1 MRLLV
6 VLLLFSISAKAQ
18 SFTSL
23 GSDDFLQRPA
33 YLQTIHL
40 NDSNVNNKMKWFF
53 THSAAIST
61 SYTFFKGGSAAII
74 AAPFTLQL
82 NRKLNNNFF
91 AFAAISAAPA
101 YINFS
106 QRFLS
111 TDLSKLP
118 GNKNTFNAN
127 TFGLYSRIEAGLMYV
142 NDAKTFSI
150 SGSIGIE
157 RSNFPIY
164 PYYPMNSVNPT
175 NSNPSYNHR

>member
-6 VLLLFSISAKAQ
+6 ALLIISVSAKAQ

-23 GSDDFLQRPA
+23 GSNDFLQRPA
-33 YLQTIHL
+33 YLQPIHL
-40 NDSNVNNKMKWFF
+40 NDSNDNNKKWFF

-91 AFAAISAAPA
+91 AFGAISAAPA

-118 GNKNTFNAN
+118 GNKNYFNEN
-127 TFGLYSRIEAGLMYV
+127 NFGLYSRVEAGLMYV
-142 NDAKTFSI
+142 NDARTFSI

-157 RSNFPIY
+157 RSNFPMY
-164 PYYPMNSVNPT
+164 PYYPMNTVMPVTSNPT
-175 NSNPSYNHR
+175 YNHK